1 MKFKTLYERFISS
14 IKNKSNIQIA
24 EDCHREFRKIFQNA
38 VGPRNLRDYATA
50 KGMTMHKAED
60 WKFALTAQDIIN
72 EHIPANV
79 VGCSGR
85 AAVFSKLLQQRM
97 IPHKVIL
104 TAVAD
109 DLNRARTDIQQGK
122 KPNIINGHQIIAV
135 EIDGRLR
142 MFDPGKKK
150 LELIDGDVSVGR
162 QVQYDF
168 SDDNYIITNIMPPK
182 EYETINT
189 PEKLQSAYRQIWN
202 VSQIVHQND
211 DR

>member
-1 MKFKTLYERFISS
+1 MKKKLIEWLFESK
-14 IKNKSNIQIA
+14 KNKSTMQKLEETHA
-24 EDCHREFRKIFQNA
+24 EFHKIFQNA
-38 VGPRNLRDYATA
+38 VGPRNLRDYAGS
-50 KGMTMHKAED
+50 KGMTMNQAED

-79 VGCSGR
+79 AGCSGR

-104 TAVAD
+104 TAVVD
-109 DLNRARTDIQQGK
+109 DLNRARNDIQQGK

-150 LELIDGDVSVGR
+150 LELIDGNVSVGR
-162 QVQYDF
+162 HFKYDF
-168 SDDNYIITNIMPPK
+168 SDQEYVITNIMSPA
-182 EYETINT
+182 EYDKIRS
-189 PEKLQSAYRQIWN
+189 PSDLQNAYK
-202 VSQIVHQND
+202 QNISYVPNQQNY

>member
-1 MKFKTLYERFISS
+1 MKKKLIEWLFESK
-14 IKNKSNIQIA
+14 KDKSTMQKL
-24 EDCHREFRKIFQNA
+24 EETHEEFHKIFQNA
-38 VGPRNLRDYATA
+38 IGPRNMRDYAGS
-50 KGMTMHKAED
+50 KGMTMDQAED

-85 AAVFSKLLQQRM
+85 AAVFSHLLQQRM

-104 TAVAD
+104 TAVVD
-109 DLNRARTDIQQGK
+109 DLNRARNNIQQGK

-142 MFDPGKKK
+142 MFDPGDKS
-150 LELIDGDVSVGR
+150 LQLIEGDVSVNR
-162 QVQYDF
+162 AFKYHF
-168 SDDNYIITNIMPPK
+168 SNDDYVITNIMSPK
-182 EYETINT
+182 EYERIDTL
-189 PEKLQSAYRQIWN
+189 EKLQSAYRQIWN
-202 VSQIVHQND
+202 VSQMMHQND

>member
-1 MKFKTLYERFISS
+1 MKKKLIEWLFESK
-14 IKNKSNIQIA
+14 KDKSTMQKLEETHA
-24 EDCHREFRKIFQNA
+24 EFHNIFQNA
-38 VGPRNLRDYATA
+38 VGPRNLRDYAIS
-50 KGMTMHKAED
+50 KDMTMDQAEN

-79 VGCSGR
+79 VGCRGR

-104 TAVAD
+104 TAVVK
-109 DLNRARTDIQQGK
+109 DLNRAHNDIQTGK

-142 MFDPGKKK
+142 MFDPGDKS
-150 LELIDGDVSVGR
+150 LQLIQGNVSVNR
-162 QVQYDF
+162 VFKYHF
-168 SDDNYIITNIMPPK
+168 SNEDYIITNIMSPK
-182 EYETINT
+182 EYERIDT
-189 PEKLQSAYRQIWN
+189 PEKLQSAYKKIWN
-202 VSQIVHQND
+202 TSQKTYQND

>member
-1 MKFKTLYERFISS
+1 MKKKLIEWLFESEKD
-14 IKNKSNIQIA
+14 KSTMQKLEETHA
-24 EDCHREFRKIFQNA
+24 EFHKIFQNA
-38 VGPRNLRDYATA
+38 FGPRNLRDYAGS
-50 KGMTMHKAED
+50 KGMTMNQGEN

-104 TAVAD
+104 TAVVD
-109 DLNRARTDIQQGK
+109 DLNRARNDIQQGK

-162 QVQYDF
+162 QFQYDF

-182 EYETINT
+182 EYEAINT

>member
-1 MKFKTLYERFISS
+1 MQKLEETH
-14 IKNKSNIQIA
+14 A
-24 EDCHREFRKIFQNA
+24 EFHKIFQNA
-38 VGPRNLRDYATA
+38 VGPRNLRDYAGS
-50 KGMTMHKAED
+50 KGMTMNQAED

-79 VGCSGR
+79 AGCSGR

-104 TAVAD
+104 TAVVD
-109 DLNRARTDIQQGK
+109 DLNRARNDIQQGK

-150 LELIDGDVSVGR
+150 LELIDGNVSVGR
-162 QVQYDF
+162 HFKYDF
-168 SDDNYIITNIMPPK
+168 SDQEYVITNIMSPA
-182 EYETINT
+182 EYDKIRS
-189 PEKLQSAYRQIWN
+189 PSDLQNAYK
-202 VSQIVHQND
+202 QNISYVPNQQNY